1 MQFEFGLK
9 LLGEG
14 KASKAL
20 KKPIAHLNRPIN
32 WRCCLCVLAVR
43 DGGFK
48 FIANTTPLW
57 NNEGKR
63 AYDLLTG

>member
-1 MQFEFGLK
+1 MHFEFGLK

-20 KKPIAHLNRPIN
+20 KKPIAHLNRPII

-48 FIANTTPLW
+48 FIANTTPL
-57 NNEGKR
+57 EK
-63 AYDLLTG
+63 